1 MPHLSWF
8 KMKKVILFIT
18 VFVTLF
24 MSGCSEKFSIVNNNG
39 EELKDTLFVIGYN
52 FEGTN
57 PLLVKNDTNREIFS
71 LIYDPLY
78 TVDASC
84 RAQGKL
90 AKGTQMVTADGLNYR
105 IDLTEKVTFHDGSLL
120 TAGDVCAT
128 INYLISN
135 NTSFD
140 YNVKN
145 ILNVSVNTENSINVT
160 LKKPVPYLEA
170 LLTFPIV
177 NSKDILKE
185 FSFNGTGMYKVSSY
199 VDKKYIDLEVYSNYY
214 GKKSEEIRKIK
225 VQLMP
230 DKETADYAYSSGMS
244 DIFSQDIFTDIKNA
258 NPKSGVKTKE
268 ILSMNYSFLLLNF
281 NNPIF
286 KNLNVRKAIN
296 MAIDRE
302 SIVTDVLFSHGEEV
316 YTPVFKEA
324 WCYNNNIKPVFDVS
338 EAKKILIADGFT
350 PDVNTGTLKSE
361 EDNTVLSFDI
371 LVNNDNNFRIQ
382 VANKISENLKY
393 IGIDCK
399 VKIVSFEEY
408 KNAYYEKTYDAFL
421 GTVPMSYDFDISHF
435 LGDYNISNYYNPSAI
450 EMLNSLCLLNKAEEK
465 QAKYIEIQKLFYYD
479 IPHISLYYTK
489 ETLQYSKKIKSGLNP
504 NAISIFNDIE
514 NWKF

>member
-1 MPHLSWF
+1 MYVHYVQNVKINYFIHTDGKGKIQEEMPHLSWF

-24 MSGCSEKFSIVNNNG
+24 ISGCSEKFSIVNNNG

-105 IDLTEKVTFHDGSLL
+105 IDLTENVTFHDGSLL

-185 FSFNGTGMYKVSSY
+185 FSLGIRQTYGNASSL
-199 VDKKYIDLEVYSNYY
+199 IPAA
-214 GKKSEEIRKIK
+214 IK
-225 VQLMP
+225 
-230 DKETADYAYSSGMS
+230 
-244 DIFSQDIFTDIKNA
+244 
-258 NPKSGVKTKE
+258 
-268 ILSMNYSFLLLNF
+268 
-281 NNPIF
+281 
-286 KNLNVRKAIN
+286 
-296 MAIDRE
+296 
-302 SIVTDVLFSHGEEV
+302 
-316 YTPVFKEA
+316 
-324 WCYNNNIKPVFDVS
+324 
-338 EAKKILIADGFT
+338 
-350 PDVNTGTLKSE
+350 
-361 EDNTVLSFDI
+361 
-371 LVNNDNNFRIQ
+371 
-382 VANKISENLKY
+382 
-393 IGIDCK
+393 
-399 VKIVSFEEY
+399 
-408 KNAYYEKTYDAFL
+408 
-421 GTVPMSYDFDISHF
+421 
-435 LGDYNISNYYNPSAI
+435 
-450 EMLNSLCLLNKAEEK
+450 
-465 QAKYIEIQKLFYYD
+465 
-479 IPHISLYYTK
+479 
-489 ETLQYSKKIKSGLNP
+489 
-504 NAISIFNDIE
+504 
-514 NWKF
+514 

>member
-1 MPHLSWF
+1 
-8 KMKKVILFIT
+8 MKKIILFLVISL
-18 VFVTLF
+18 TLF
-24 MSGCSEKFSIVNNNG
+24 MSGCGKDFGIANNSG

-78 TVDASC
+78 SIDANC
-84 RAQGKL
+84 MPIGKL
-90 AKGTQMVTADGLNYR
+90 AENTAMVTNDGLNYR
-105 IDLTEKVTFHDGSLL
+105 IDLKKNVTFHDGSYL

-140 YNVKN
+140 YNVKD
-145 ILNVSVNTENSINVT
+145 ILNVSVNTENSVNVT
-160 LKKPVPYLEA
+160 LKNPVPYLEA

-177 NSKDILKE
+177 NAKDILKE

-199 VDKKYIDLEVYSNYY
+199 VDKKFIDLEVFQNYY
-214 GKKSEEIRKIK
+214 AKKSEEIRKIK

-230 DKETADYAYSSGMS
+230 DKETADYAYASGMS
-244 DIFSQDIFTDIKNA
+244 DVFSQDIFTDIKNS

-268 ILSMNYSFLLLNF
+268 YLSMNYNFLLLNF

-302 SIVTDVLFSHGEEV
+302 SVVTDVLFSHGEAV

-324 WCYNNNIKPVFDVS
+324 WCYNENIKPVFNVS
-338 EAKKILIADGFT
+338 EAKKILISDGFT
-350 PDVNTGTLKSE
+350 PDVNTGILQNDESGIK
-361 EDNTVLSFDI
+361 LSFNI

-393 IGIDCK
+393 IGIDCQ
-399 VKIVSFEEY
+399 VKIVSFLEY
-408 KNAYYEKTYDAFL
+408 QSAYYEKTYDAFL
-421 GTVPMSYDFDISHF
+421 GTVPMSYDFCLSQF
-435 LGDYNISNYYNPSAI
+435 MGEQNISNYYSVLSI
-450 EMLNSLCLLNKAEEK
+450 DTLNGLCRLNNLKEK
-465 QAKYIEIQKLFYYD
+465 QEKYIEIQKIFYYD

-489 ETLQYSKKIKSGLNP
+489 ETLQFSNKIKSGLNP
-504 NAISIFNDIE
+504 NAFSIFNNIE
-514 NWKF
+514 NWEF